1 MNRTACGVLIL
12 ALVTWG
18 PNLAPAQEFERKTML
33 IPRAAQAP
41 RVDGDLADWGDL
53 PAVPEDPND
62 VTIRPA
68 TGVIILDPEEPDFR
82 GQVWLRWTPEHLY
95 GAFRIADTSPL
106 RNAGDDPFLAF
117 KTGDT
122 VELFLCTNPDAD
134 PSRAEPEP
142 GDYRII
148 MTNLK
153 NETPVVFAY
162 HPIGAGEPKYI
173 SHPSGGWQTRMD
185 ESGPVT
191 DAKFAFQVTPDQHGY
206 TAEVAIPW
214 AYFPGFAP
222 QAGMKLP
229 FNWALNFSDAAGQK
243 NVLKLWWN
251 GPNTMC
257 SDVPTEMRLNTSTWG
272 WALFAGD
279 GNA

>member
-1 MNRTACGVLIL
+1 M
-12 ALVTWG
+12 
-18 PNLAPAQEFERKTML
+18 
-33 IPRAAQAP
+33 
-41 RVDGDLADWGDL
+41 
-53 PAVPEDPND
+53 
-62 VTIRPA
+62 
-68 TGVIILDPEEPDFR
+68 
-82 GQVWLRWTPEHLY
+82 
-95 GAFRIADTSPL
+95 
-106 RNAGDDPFLAF
+106 
-117 KTGDT
+117 
-122 VELFLCTNPDAD
+122 ELFLCVNPNAD
-134 PSRAEPEP
+134 PDRPEPEP

-153 NETPVVFAY
+153 NDTPVVFAY
-162 HPIGAGEPKYI
+162 HPVGTGEPKYV

-185 ESGPVT
+185 ESGPIPE
-191 DAKFAFQVTPDQHGY
+191 AKFAFRVTPDQHGY

-214 AYFPGFAP
+214 AYFPDFAP

-272 WALFAGD
+272 WALFG
-279 GNA
+279 GE